1 MDEETTSRQ
10 EHSQDAATDADAA
23 PLGAGFTT
31 SARGWAVMLLFRFQ
45 ESTAGLTSLAFG
57 FFLPFIKDD
66 LGITPVQAGWLQLA
80 NGIPPVVLAVPFT
93 AVFSRFRP
101 VSLIFWASLVAIPF
115 VVLQAFAVNFVTL
128 FIPRLLF
135 SVFRTTEAPARTL
148 LLQQWASRKHYALVN
163 AIGLSQHSVLL
174 AAAFSTIAIIVGA
187 VGSWRTAFFIL
198 SGALLAELLVWR
210 SIAREDR
217 APVQALARALRGP
230 MPNPL
235 SILRRYPQLVLLGI
249 VSYQLG
255 VMWIGMVTFLPTVMK
270 EERHISL
277 AFSGPLVAFLYF
289 GIIPTAVFGD
299 WIGRHVPNRK
309 VLLTVTAL
317 ANTACGLAITL
328 TPNPWLLMAFMFALG
343 AVWAPFPA
351 IQVLPFDF
359 PGIQPREVAMA
370 VSLMGT
376 LGGLGFA
383 TGALITGYAAEVTGS
398 LVSGLLAMSVFTGT
412 GVIAGL
418 LYPSGRTKA
427 RVATLSA

>member
-1 MDEETTSRQ
+1 MGDEATTRQ
-10 EHSQDAATDADAA
+10 EGSQGAAPEAEAA
-23 PLGAGFTT
+23 PLGTGFTT
-31 SARGWAVMLLFRFQ
+31 SARGWAVLLLAWFQ
-45 ESTAGLTSLAFG
+45 GSSAGLTSLAFG
-57 FFLPFIKDD
+57 FFLPFIKED

-115 VVLQAFAVNFVTL
+115 VVLQGFAVNFVTL

-135 SVFRTTEAPARTL
+135 AVFRTTEVAARPL

-198 SGALLAELLVWR
+198 SGALLAQLLVWR
-210 SIAREDR
+210 YIAREDR
-217 APVQALARALRGP
+217 APVQALTRALRGP

-289 GIIPTAVFGD
+289 GLIPTAPFGD
-299 WIGRHVPNRK
+299 WIGRHLPNRK
-309 VLLTVTAL
+309 ALLTVTAL
-317 ANTACGLAITL
+317 ANTAFGVAIAL

-343 AVWAPFPA
+343 AVWAPSPA

-370 VSLMGT
+370 ASLVGT

-383 TGALITGYAAEVTGS
+383 TGALVTGYAAEATGS
-398 LVSGLLAMSVFTGT
+398 LASGLLAMSVFTGT
-412 GVIAGL
+412 GIVAGL
-418 LYPSGRTKA
+418 LYPSGRVKA
-427 RVATLSA
+427 AAQRA